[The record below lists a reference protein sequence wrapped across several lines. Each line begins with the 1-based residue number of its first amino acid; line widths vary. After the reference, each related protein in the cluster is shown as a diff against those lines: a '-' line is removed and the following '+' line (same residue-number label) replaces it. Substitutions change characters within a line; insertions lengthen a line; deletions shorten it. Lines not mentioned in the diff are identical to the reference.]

1 MNSLYGSIRTGD
13 GMVYQGGCQLFFE
26 KDFLVIK
33 WSAFAKH
40 QEKILYSNIKMIFY
54 SRFYAKIK
62 IVYLKN
68 NNQNSI
74 VFQTFS
80 FLQRRC
86 FLSNEVKS
94 IIERYSINVI
104 EYSKRNHSYSSIKEK
119 IRFWMF
125 FDMI

>member
-13 GMVYQGGCQLFFE
+13 GMVYKGGCRLFFE
-26 KDFLVIK
+26 ENFLVIK
-33 WSAFAKH
+33 WPAFMNY
-40 QEKILYSNIKMIFY
+40 QEKILYSDIKIICH

-68 NNQNSI
+68 LNQNSI

-86 FLSNEVKS
+86 FLSNEIKS
-94 IIERYSINVI
+94 IIDRYSINVM

-119 IRFWMF
+119 IRFWIYF
-125 FDMI
+125 GMI